1 MNIPSNVLL
10 YILGA
15 AIGIFALAFIVA
27 GSDDYYENDLYS
39 DGEQQSFDEDN
50 IDE

>member
-1 MNIPSNVLL
+1 MNIPSNVIL

-27 GSDDYYENDLYS
+27 GSDDYENDLYS
-39 DGEQQSFDEDN
+39 DGEQQSFDEDS